1 MEMTFYERIKQMTE
15 KEMKMFI
22 YWVYQNG
29 WTDHGNACEDS
40 PGDWSFFGGAICNK
54 PAEYVE
60 AKLDDYYDMEWR
72 DEPLSIWC
80 FIYRAVDGRE
90 YKFERKLRSNIIEEE
105 ADKFEADILAQ
116 FNGSGSVTYI
126 YEKDKMAYCGRFD
139 EWLEDQNGGKDA
151 DVE

>member
-29 WTDHGNACEDS
+29 WTDRGNAVEDS

-60 AKLDDYYDMEWR
+60 AKLDDYYDKEWR

-80 FIYRAVDGRE
+80 FIFHGPDGNE
-90 YKFERKLRSNIIEEE
+90 YKFERKLRTHCLEEE
-105 ADKFEADILAQ
+105 LKRFEDDIMEQ
-116 FNGSGSVTYI
+116 FDGNGAVMYM
-126 YEKDKMAYCGRFD
+126 YEKDRMAYCGRFD

>member
-1 MEMTFYERIKQMTE
+1 MKFYDRIKQMTE

-22 YWVYQNG
+22 YWVYERGWDDHSNG
-29 WTDHGNACEDS
+29 VEDS
-40 PGDWSFFGGAICNK
+40 PGDWSFFGGAICDK

-72 DEPLSIWC
+72 DEPMGIWV
-80 FIYRAVDGRE
+80 IMADNISENVYR
-90 YKFERKLRSNIIEEE
+90 FERKLRSNHL
-105 ADKFEADILAQ
+105 ASDLNKFKTDVLESLGFGSDILC
-116 FNGSGSVTYI
+116 VYK
-126 YEKDKMAYCGRFD
+126 KDNVEYCGRFD